1 VGFALLEALCG
12 VSHVTPLSK
21 TAYKC
26 LFNKRKI
33 VDRTKFRD
41 YYRKAYRQPDG
52 TDVIHGT
59 PLEEPYFAK
68 ALPVVKEQLKR
79 AGVRLALLMNAAAD
93 GTLPPN
99 LLQLSE

>member
-1 VGFALLEALCG
+1 MPQPFWLIEAALERGGSISLQ
-12 VSHVTPLSK
+12 P
-21 TAYKC
+21 
-26 LFNKRKI
+26 
-33 VDRTKFRD
+33 
-41 YYRKAYRQPDG
+41 PDG

-68 ALPVVKEQLKR
+68 ALPVVKEQLKK

>member
-1 VGFALLEALCG
+1 MCG
-12 VSHVTPLSK
+12 SSAVPK
-21 TAYKC
+21 TRNQ
-26 LFNKRKI
+26 FNTLGKHPS
-33 VDRTKFRD
+33 FPFG
-41 YYRKAYRQPDG
+41 YYSNPVAYRQPDG

-68 ALPVVKEQLKR
+68 ALPVVKEQLKK

>member
-1 VGFALLEALCG
+1 
-12 VSHVTPLSK
+12 
-21 TAYKC
+21 
-26 LFNKRKI
+26 
-33 VDRTKFRD
+33 
-41 YYRKAYRQPDG
+41 
-52 TDVIHGT
+52 VIHGT